1 MADLAGGARRLRV
14 NETAGRLAASGATL
28 VTATGPVDSGL
39 ASSLGF
45 DVVLGGEL
53 EDLR

>member
-1 MADLAGGARRLRV
+1 MRV

-28 VTATGPVDSGL
+28 VIGTGPMGSGL
-39 ASSLGF
+39 TAGFGF
-45 DVVLGGEL
+45 DVVLGDEL